1 MGSKKLISILVVTIT
16 EEPEP
21 ITPPIHP
28 DKSANPEPYKT
39 SPKEHRASLSG
50 KRMLGRRSTTSL
62 NSISGHI
69 SELRLDHPPALGQG
83 DPGNEPTVEA
93 GDAPSLLGQ
102 VTKWLH
108 EERARRRSRKKRP
121 HALRKSHSK
130 EIPKDE
136 IPSGDS
142 ARPRTDSESPD
153 SSMGLDY
160 LEQILTTYASSV
172 KEHARKQLAQRSPH
186 KLRRSSTARKSKRHH
201 SGSASDTEYQDGD
214 QLVPGVDAVLDNSKT
229 LAYTGGLANDNE
241 AQDSKK
247 KDKDH
252 WVLFKKEIVRLT
264 HTLQLKGW
272 RNIPIESGGDIDVER
287 LSGALTNAVYVV
299 SPPEHLTTNGSLIE
313 GEKTPHKPYKS
324 PHKLLLRIYGPQ
336 VSHLIDRQSEL
347 TILRRLARKK
357 IGPRLL
363 GTFSNGRFE
372 EFLHARTLTAQDL
385 RVSDTSKQIAKRMR
399 ELHDGIALLDEERQ
413 RGPMVIAN
421 WRKWVARCEKIVMFI
436 DDQITKSSHSNKSKW
451 KSLGF
456 VCGTP
461 WPIFRATVEK
471 YFAYLTTCYYANTES
486 LKSSLVF
493 AHNDTQYG
501 NLLRL
506 LPHDSSPLLTPQN
519 THKQLVVIDFEYAS
533 ANTPGLEFANHFTE
547 WCYDYH
553 DQSKPWACNASQY
566 PNPAEQR
573 RFIKAYV
580 EHKPEIMAT
589 PTATPKS
596 TPSINAKSSA
606 GLAAGS
612 LEGFLLDSRSLS
624 LIGGGAVFEEEEK
637 TRLEQIEAE
646 VNRLLLETKVWR
658 VANSAQ
664 WVAWGVVQ
672 ARVDGFE
679 DDSKANRLNGQDGN
693 PESLRSPTSVTQ
705 ASVDWKAQGSASQLV
720 LKPQTGS
727 IDEEAK
733 VPSEDARSG
742 SPESRPV
749 EDDNHQGDEDE
760 TGEEDGFD
768 YLAYAQERVLLFWGD
783 VISLG
788 IVTEAEV
795 KEWMCSGAN
804 EQGHSVW
811 ERIKR
816 VDG

>member
-1 MGSKKLISILVVTIT
+1 
-16 EEPEP
+16 
-21 ITPPIHP
+21 
-28 DKSANPEPYKT
+28 
-39 SPKEHRASLSG
+39 
-50 KRMLGRRSTTSL
+50 MLGRPSTTSL
-62 NSISGHI
+62 RSISGHI
-69 SELRLDHPPALGQG
+69 SELRLDSQTKPGHS
-83 DPGNEPTVEA
+83 DPGTEPTVDT
-93 GDAPSLLGQ
+93 GDAPSLLDQ

-108 EERARRRSRKKRP
+108 EERTRRRSRKRRS
-121 HALRKSHSK
+121 HSLRKSKSK
-130 EIPKDE
+130 ER
-136 IPSGDS
+136 PSDKTPS
-142 ARPRTDSESPD
+142 RVHAHSESDSGSPE

-172 KEHARKQLAQRSPH
+172 KEHATKHLTQRSPQ
-186 KLRRSSTARKSKRHH
+186 KFRRSSTARRLKRHY

-214 QLVPGVDAVLDNSKT
+214 QLVPSVDAVLDNSKT
-229 LAYTGGLANDNE
+229 LAYTGGLADDN
-241 AQDSKK
+241 AVQDSKK

-252 WVLFKKEIVRLT
+252 WISFKKEIVRLT

-272 RNIPIESGGDIDVER
+272 RRIPIESGGDIDVER

-299 SPPEHLTTNGSLIE
+299 SPPEHLTTNGSLAANDKISQ
-313 GEKTPHKPYKS
+313 KPYKS

-385 RVSDTSKQIAKRMR
+385 RVSDTSRQIAKRMR
-399 ELHDGIALLDEERQ
+399 ELHDGIALLEEERE

-421 WRKWVARCEKIVMFI
+421 WRKWVARCERIVMYI
-436 DDQITKSSHSNKSKW
+436 DDQVTKSSTGKQTKW
-451 KSLGF
+451 KALGF

-471 YFAYLTTCYYANTES
+471 YFAYLTTCYYHNTES

-553 DQSKPWACNASQY
+553 DQSKPWACNASRY
-566 PNPAEQR
+566 PNPTEQR
-573 RFIKAYV
+573 RFITTYV
-580 EHKPEIMAT
+580 EHKPEILAT

-596 TPSINAKSSA
+596 TPSINAKFSTSA
-606 GLAAGS
+606 AAGS
-612 LEGFLLDSRSLS
+612 LESFFFDSRSLS

-637 TRLEQIEAE
+637 TRLERIEAE
-646 VNRLLLETKVWR
+646 VSRLLLETKIWR

-672 ARVDGFE
+672 AKVDGFE
-679 DDSKANRLNGQDGN
+679 DGGSTTRPDGQEAS
-693 PESLRSPTSVTQ
+693 PESLRSATSVTQ
-705 ASVDWKAQGSASQLV
+705 ASVDWKAQGSVSPLF
-720 LKPQTGS
+720 LKPQTDS
-727 IDEEAK
+727 LDEEVK
-733 VPSEDARSG
+733 IMSEDAKGGR
-742 SPESRPV
+742 PESRPM
-749 EDDNHQGDEDE
+749 EDDNRQGEGDEN
-760 TGEEDGFD
+760 GEEDGFD

-788 IVTEAEV
+788 IVTETEV
-795 KEWMCSGAN
+795 KEWMCAEENG
-804 EQGHSVW
+804 QGHSVW